1 MSAKEADWLSD
12 GVIMKVKIHFGC
24 CLRRPRGQL
33 AVVWLSK
40 TFRGYS
46 PVVDEANC
54 DGGWLIKASLA
65 RSTWSSQP
73 S

>member
-54 DGGWLIKASLA
+54 EGG
-65 RSTWSSQP
+65 
-73 S
+73 